1 MVCDLIGMDGVKT
14 LVMYNLPVETRCYLP
29 CVFSSS
35 FALTC
40 WSSSTLLS
48 CCNLATFKLAF
59 CCIQGSY
66 PLSETNFQDFS
77 RTQIDFSRLQNS
89 HWPLH
94 YKISMLILL
103 TVFHTLSIF
112 LVEFNWFPELS
123 STSAI
128 FPGLSSPGK
137 CHNKIP
143 GLSRFSRTRTNPVHI
158 CMWY

>member
-1 MVCDLIGMDGVKT
+1 MSLEWWFTQNREIQFTSHVQTAASIGFCRKLLVCVFSIQLRFYMVCDLIGMDGVKT

-66 PLSETNFQDFS
+66 PFSETNFQDFS

-89 HWPLH
+89 H
-94 YKISMLILL
+94 
-103 TVFHTLSIF
+103 
-112 LVEFNWFPELS
+112 
-123 STSAI
+123 
-128 FPGLSSPGK
+128 
-137 CHNKIP
+137 
-143 GLSRFSRTRTNPVHI
+143 
-158 CMWY
+158 